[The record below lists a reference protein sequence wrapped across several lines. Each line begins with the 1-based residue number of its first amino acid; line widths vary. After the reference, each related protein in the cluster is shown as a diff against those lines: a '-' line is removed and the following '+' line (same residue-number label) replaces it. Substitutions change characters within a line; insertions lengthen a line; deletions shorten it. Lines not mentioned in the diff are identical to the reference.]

1 MYVAA
6 GCEYSSWTYPSV
18 ARTNTRTANPQGF
31 HDIDTSRA
39 LIGGARAGRLWR
51 LKTPRYGLSA
61 PVIGERVITLGGTTY
76 TPYSPNNRFPFKPVN
91 IVEILDT
98 EQL

>member
-1 MYVAA
+1 
-6 GCEYSSWTYPSV
+6 
-18 ARTNTRTANPQGF
+18 
-31 HDIDTSRA
+31 
-39 LIGGARAGRLWR
+39 